1 MRKTKEIILQE
12 NGEKL
17 IFINEKSHRRG
28 GIVRG
33 Y

>member
-17 IFINEKSHRRG
+17 IFILCMPWVDTG
-28 GIVRG
+28 GNS
-33 Y
+33 